1 MKSAVSKVYTYIGR
15 RIRNST
21 PTICRWISS
30 ISVFFLNRNV
40 HRLQLTG
47 GSPIQLHRY
56 THRRELRKFTIQER
70 FTLHSI
76 RIQSRPHSA
85 DEHQQNITQ
94 DQNLALK
101 TRPKKITIST
111 LQCILAQFQVCNNIH
126 SYTLVYWIPLYD
138 FHSLIGHSLFNSKS
152 IPL

>member
-1 MKSAVSKVYTYIGR
+1 MILWRKKKQSVNKFSPGIQEWMKSAVSKVYTDIGR

-47 GSPIQLHRY
+47 GSPVQLHRY
-56 THRRELRKFTIQER
+56 THRRELRQFTIQER

-94 DQNLALK
+94 DQNK
-101 TRPKKITIST
+101 EEKKPG
-111 LQCILAQFQVCNNIH
+111 LENQAQKNN
-126 SYTLVYWIPLYD
+126 
-138 FHSLIGHSLFNSKS
+138 N
-152 IPL
+152 